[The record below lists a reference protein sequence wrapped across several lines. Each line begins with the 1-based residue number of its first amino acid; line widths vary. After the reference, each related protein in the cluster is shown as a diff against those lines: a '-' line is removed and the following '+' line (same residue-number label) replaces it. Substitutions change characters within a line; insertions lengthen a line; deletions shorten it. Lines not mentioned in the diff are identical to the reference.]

1 MSIVHHPDPS
11 NLMCYAAGSLPEPL
25 AAVVA
30 CHIAVCPSC
39 RRDVAMLEIA
49 GADLVTS
56 LAGVAMH
63 AEAPRLV
70 ASIAGTV
77 DAHAAKDTARQTVAT
92 RNTNRGADV
101 PAPLVSLVGPRLD
114 GIAWKYLAPGV
125 RHYPLPLSKG
135 AEGDLRLLKVAAGM
149 RMPEH
154 GHGDAE
160 MTMLLAG
167 AYTDSFGRFATGDV
181 SDLDADS
188 EHQPIADP
196 DEGCICLFATLAPS
210 RYKSPLARLMQRF
223 TGI

>member
-30 CHIAVCPSC
+30 CHVSVCPAC
-39 RRDVAMLEIA
+39 RRDIAMLEIA
-49 GADLVTS
+49 GADLVSS
-56 LAGVAMH
+56 LAGVEMRG
-63 AEAPRLV
+63 EAPRLV
-70 ASIAGTV
+70 AGLGATA
-77 DAHAAKDTARQTVAT
+77 DAPAAKDAARHTKAEMDKKRSV
-92 RNTNRGADV
+92 DV

-114 GIAWKYLAPGV
+114 QIAWKYLAPGV

-135 AEGDLRLLKVAAGM
+135 AQGDLRLLKVAAGL

-154 GHGDAE
+154 GHGGAE

-167 AYTDSFGRFATGDV
+167 AYTDAFGRFATGDV
-181 SDLDADS
+181 SDLDTDS

-210 RYKSPLARLMQRF
+210 HYKSPLARLMQRF
-223 TGI
+223 TGL

>member
-30 CHIAVCPSC
+30 CHVSVCPEC

-56 LAGVAMH
+56 LAGVEMLGDASR
-63 AEAPRLV
+63 PV
-70 ASIAGTV
+70 ANIGGSA
-77 DAHAAKDTARQTVAT
+77 DTYAVKQTMAVKKKT
-92 RNTNRGADV
+92 GGADV
-101 PAPLVSLVGPRLD
+101 PAPLIRLVGPRLD
-114 GIAWKYLAPGV
+114 GITWKYLAPGV
-125 RHYPLPLSKG
+125 RHHPLPLSKG
-135 AEGDLRLLKVAAGM
+135 AQGDLRLLKIAAGM
-149 RMPEH
+149 QMPEH
-154 GHGDAE
+154 GHGGAE

-167 AYTDSFGRFATGDV
+167 AYSDAFGRFTTGDV
-181 SDLDADS
+181 SDLDTDS

-196 DEGCICLFATLAPS
+196 EEGCICLFATLAPS
-210 RYKSPLARLMQRF
+210 RYKSPLAKLMQRF